1 LVYWRLNFYNL
12 LWFVFLVVILV
23 LWPTLWVQ
31 RVNLVVSS
39 FFYVIFKWY
48 FFSISSFN
56 ILNIGLIMDYVFL
69 FVLIYFLWNYL
80 TLMIV
85 ITSISSFNLGWF
97 IVSLLRWIFSQCHRS
112 IMSLL
117 ELNFIIYFNLFYLRL
132 LWFNYK

>member
-1 LVYWRLNFYNL
+1 LEIKLLKF

-48 FFSISSFN
+48 FFFN
-56 ILNIGLIMDYVFL
+56 FIIQHPEYWVDYGLCFPICLNLFSMKLPHSHDLDHEFCELICV
-69 FVLIYFLWNYL
+69 
-80 TLMIV
+80 
-85 ITSISSFNLGWF
+85 NLGWF
-97 IVSLLRWIFSQCHRS
+97 IVSLFRWIFSQCHRS

-117 ELNFIIYFNLFYLRL
+117 ELNFIIYFNLFYLGL
-132 LWFNYK
+132 L